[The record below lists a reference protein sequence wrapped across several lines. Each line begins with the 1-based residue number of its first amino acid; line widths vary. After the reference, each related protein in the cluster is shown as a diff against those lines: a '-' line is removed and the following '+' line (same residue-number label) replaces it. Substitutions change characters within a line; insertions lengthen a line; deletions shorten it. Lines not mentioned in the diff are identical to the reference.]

1 MSAGHS
7 HDHLTEHG
15 RGDSHYGHRSPAA
28 RGNALGI
35 AVALTFGYAIVEVIG
50 GLWSGSLALL
60 ADAGHMATDSAALLF
75 ALAAN
80 IIARR
85 PVSDRHSFG
94 LARVEVIAAFV
105 NAIAM
110 LAVVAWIFFEAFDRI
125 STPVPV
131 KGLGVFAIA
140 FVGLTVNILVA
151 WSLSRDRDNVNT
163 RAAFIH
169 VMGDLLGSVAAI
181 AAGAIIYFGGPLMVD
196 PLLSMLV
203 GGLIL
208 RSTFG
213 VLRETTLVL
222 LDSVPEGVEYGRVG
236 ETLAKIPGVL
246 SVHDLH
252 VWAMVPGKS
261 ALSAHVLVDDIERWP
276 VILHQA
282 RFILR
287 RDFQID
293 HITLQP
299 EWLRR
304 EPPARAVV
312 SAGRPARRAERGPRS
327 LQAEL
332 LQQHHRAHQ
341 HRLVDEVH
349 RQRPR
354 AEKQQQRA
362 ADAARSAPATRHAPA
377 RALPERAEPDA
388 REHGGDPREQRHVV
402 LGARLLRDEA
412 DHVRRRRVEG
422 GVGIHQPR
430 DEGDDGQRQVPGAQP
445 HQRPREQQRQRDEVQ
460 DAEPDEARPEHQPAA
475 ERHEG
480 RGRRHLG
487 PAPKEVAEARLERH
501 AQHEAHADQQQ
512 ELRDDRRAPAD
523 PWLVDASSATSPSRS
538 SSGRR

>member
-1 MSAGHS
+1 MSAGHG
-7 HDHLTEHG
+7 HDHLNEHG
-15 RGDSHYGHRSPAA
+15 RGDSQYGHRSPAA
-28 RGNALGI
+28 RSNALGI
-35 AVALTFGYAIVEVIG
+35 AVGLTFGYALVEVVG

-75 ALAAN
+75 AVAAN

-110 LAVVAWIFFEAFDRI
+110 VAVVVWIFIEAFDRI
-125 STPVPV
+125 GAPVPV

-140 FVGLTVNILVA
+140 FVGLAVNILVA

-181 AAGAIIYFGGPLMVD
+181 AAGAIIYFGGPLVVD

-213 VLRETTLVL
+213 VLRETTFVL
-222 LDSVPEGVEYGRVG
+222 LDSVPEGVDYGRVG
-236 ETLAKIPGVL
+236 TTLAQLPGVL

-252 VWAMVPGKS
+252 VWSMVPGKS

-282 RFILR
+282 RLVLR
-287 RDFQID
+287 RDFAID

-312 SAGRPARRAERGPRS
+312 M
-327 LQAEL
+327 QANE
-332 LQQHHRAHQ
+332 RAH
-341 HRLVDEVH
+341 
-349 RQRPR
+349 
-354 AEKQQQRA
+354 
-362 ADAARSAPATRHAPA
+362 
-377 RALPERAEPDA
+377 
-388 REHGGDPREQRHVV
+388 
-402 LGARLLRDEA
+402 
-412 DHVRRRRVEG
+412 
-422 GVGIHQPR
+422 
-430 DEGDDGQRQVPGAQP
+430 
-445 HQRPREQQRQRDEVQ
+445 
-460 DAEPDEARPEHQPAA
+460 
-475 ERHEG
+475 
-480 RGRRHLG
+480 
-487 PAPKEVAEARLERH
+487 
-501 AQHEAHADQQQ
+501 
-512 ELRDDRRAPAD
+512 
-523 PWLVDASSATSPSRS
+523 
-538 SSGRR
+538 